1 MDRAGQVRV
10 RAVVRDVV
18 AVVAPAELV
27 LVDGLA
33 LFDDATAVRRLS
45 GRGGRREPLG
55 FGLGEMAALVTPVVW
70 LVLDQ
75 TVRKFAESAVDG
87 SLRGARGLLRKA
99 LRRADEPLVIPPLTA
114 GQLAEVRTRV
124 LESASHRGL
133 PVECA
138 EAVAD
143 AVVAR
148 LAFTSAGAAPE
159 RREDPADGSPSGGS

>member
-1 MDRAGQVRV
+1 MESGPVRV
-10 RAVVRDVV
+10 RTVVRDVV
-18 AVVAPAELV
+18 EAVAPAELV

-33 LFDDATAVRRLS
+33 LLDDTTAVRRLS
-45 GRGGRREPLG
+45 GRSGRREPLG

-75 TVRKFAESAVDG
+75 TARKFAESAVDS
-87 SLRGARGLLRKA
+87 SLKGARELLRRA
-99 LRRADEPLVIPPLTA
+99 LRRNDEPLTLPSLTA

-133 PVECA
+133 TVEVA

-148 LAFTSAGAAPE
+148 LATTSADAD
-159 RREDPADGSPSGGS
+159 RREDPAGGSPSNGS

>member
-1 MDRAGQVRV
+1 MEYGRVSV

-18 AVVAPAELV
+18 EEVAPAELV

-33 LFDDATAVRRLS
+33 LLDDTTAVRRLS
-45 GRGGRREPLG
+45 VRGGRREPLG

-75 TVRKFAESAVDG
+75 TARKFAESAVDS
-87 SLRGARGLLRKA
+87 SLRGARGALLKV
-99 LRRADEPLVIPPLTA
+99 LRRGGEPVTIPPLTA
-114 GQLAEVRTRV
+114 EQLAEVRTQV

-133 PVECA
+133 TVEVA
-138 EAVAD
+138 QTVAD

-148 LAFTSAGAAPE
+148 LATTSADTD
-159 RREDPADGSPSGGS
+159 RQEDPGNGSPANGG